1 MADVSA
7 CAGGASVAGTGSD
20 GAGVGEWIML
30 LSICQRAGRSRRPV
44 VGPSERSENT
54 EQSVAAHPL
63 GKLSSIHH
71 GSSAVRLAP
80 AVPAGIV
87 SDYLSVRF
95 EDPRASQIDVLV
107 QSDGIAALS
116 LPTSPDFFLPTG
128 TN

>member
-1 MADVSA
+1 
-7 CAGGASVAGTGSD
+7 
-20 GAGVGEWIML
+20 ML

-80 AVPAGIV
+80 AAPPGIG

-95 EDPRASQIDVLV
+95 DDSRTSQIDVLV
-107 QSDGIAALS
+107 QSDGVASAS
-116 LPTSPDFFLPTG
+116 LPPDSQSTTPAG
-128 TN
+128 IGP